1 MLNKIQFHIDE
12 NEQKQQQ
19 IEMEAAKLIQRRN
32 HEGVEAFKRYI
43 PNLLPSLTSNR
54 SRSATVFC
62 NRLGNINIID
72 YLSGNVLYGLNPE
85 QESKNHIKEAIS
97 RSSIID
103 VSGGGVCLQS
113 ADLLVILGLGLGYYL
128 SDLIEGRKYKYIVI
142 YEPNEDYFAS
152 SLSAI
157 NWKSILRKA
166 NEFNIA
172 LFLQIGK
179 DASELYNN
187 VEELNQNL
195 AVQGMVIYKHLNSP
209 LFDNLERFLRSHK
222 WEEMA
227 SWVPN
232 RSIKSSL
239 VDYVPPWTLHIE
251 SGSWSDQYLDHSK
264 KKENLAALAKYFPD
278 LYKEFLNYIPR
289 IWMPVANESGET
301 NLCYEST
308 GALFY
313 DYSPS
318 QDGKDSFSLFEQH
331 PNKDG
336 LILGYKGIKLR
347 NYLHY
352 RLVSECESIMSGLD
366 EVKGT
371 LPTSVRSLI
380 FFGLGAGYS
389 LNELIDN
396 HSVDKLFIC
405 EPNKDFFYASLFTV
419 NWDEILHCFDDGDKR
434 LYLNVGDDGTNLTD
448 DLLVQF
454 QSVGP
459 YVLANTYFYQG
470 YYNERLVAAISQMRE
485 QLQVIIAMG
494 DYFDNAKYGLAH
506 TRVAIERETPFL
518 LNNASSKIS
527 AGLKEVPIFIVG
539 NGPSLDNLLD
549 VLKSEKDNV
558 VIISCG
564 TALQSLH
571 RNGITPDFHAEIE
584 MNRATHDWATRIQD
598 SEYLQKIRLI
608 SCNGVHPDTM
618 RLYGST
624 LLAFKQGEAS
634 TVACAELHNQKMFAH
649 LNHAYPTVS
658 NFVVDLITTLGFQ
671 QIYLFGIDLGFKDP
685 NYHHSKMSGYYQDNG
700 QELYDYAG
708 RNNTSILVPGN
719 LRPWV
724 NSKFEF
730 KVSKAVI
737 EQSLISTHSS
747 VYNLSDGAK
756 INGAIGLK
764 SDDVLVLSTAE
775 LKKELIDTISLTA
788 FAPVDREEFN
798 QQFSKRF
805 SNESLSEELLSLL
818 HLLKQ
823 ELKTRED
830 IDQVISQQRDLLV
843 SSLFRKKSILFFLL
857 NGTLNYINSV
867 LSKLLNIG
875 DDDLLIEV
883 GTTIVGSWGRYL
895 EDIMSVMGNDE
906 IGLDGSGS
914 FYGLR
919 RNIYL
924 KTLSESHSIEI
935 NISPSSKIHA
945 LEKWC
950 DIQKIK
956 LSEIYGLEGRR
967 IEFGIPTVELDQ
979 DAIYIVNSLSSL
991 LPNKSKS
998 RKVLLSLACVNPDVG
1013 ISIIPPEFDQ
1023 IHHSVNAL
1031 YSAIED
1037 FIVIPKLIV
1046 YQNNRV
1052 DGLKAVTEALQHYTV
1067 YETQDF
1073 LLLTPELLRED
1084 ALILAFGDRL
1094 SYRPRLTE
1102 ELLVVRVKTEKEFVS
1117 VSAQKR
1123 Q

>member
-1 MLNKIQFHIDE
+1 MLNKIQFHIHE
-12 NEQKQQQ
+12 NEQEQQQ
-19 IEMEAAKLIQRRN
+19 IEEEVAKLIQQR
-32 HEGVEAFKRYI
+32 HHHGVEAFKRYI
-43 PNLLPSLTSNR
+43 PNLLTSLSSNR
-54 SRSATVFC
+54 TRSATVFC
-62 NRLGNINIID
+62 NKLGNINIID
-72 YLSGNVLYGLNPE
+72 YRTGNVLYGLHPE
-85 QESKNHIKEAIS
+85 QESKEHIISAIS
-97 RSSIID
+97 RAPIINISD
-103 VSGGGVCLQS
+103 DNENLDS
-113 ADLLVILGLGLGYYL
+113 AELLVILGLGLGYFL
-128 SDLIEGRKYKYIVI
+128 SDLIEKRKYKYIVI

-152 SLSAI
+152 SISAI
-157 NWKSILRKA
+157 DWKSILRKA
-166 NEFNIA
+166 NEANIA
-172 LFLQIGK
+172 LFLQINK

-187 VEELNQNL
+187 IEELNQNF
-195 AVQGMVIYKHLNSP
+195 AVRGMAIYKHLNSP
-209 LFDNLERFLRSHK
+209 SFDEVERFLRSHQ
-222 WEEMA
+222 WEDMA

-232 RSIKSSL
+232 RSMESSL

-251 SGSWSDQYLDHSK
+251 SGCWSDRYLNHEK
-264 KKENLAALAKYFPD
+264 KKNNLAALSNYFPD
-278 LYKEFLNYIPR
+278 LYNEFSNYKPR
-289 IWMPVANESGET
+289 IWMPIANPAGET
-301 NLCYEST
+301 NLCYETT

-313 DYSPS
+313 TQSPS
-318 QDGKDSFSLFEQH
+318 QEGKDSFTLFEQH

-336 LILGYKGIKLR
+336 LILGYRGIKLR

-352 RLVSECESIMSGLD
+352 RLVSECESQMKGLD

-371 LPTSVRSLI
+371 LPQNVRSLI

-389 LNELIDN
+389 LNELISS

-405 EPNKDFFYASLFTV
+405 EPNRDFFYASLFTV
-419 NWDEILHCFDDGDKR
+419 NWDEILQCFDEGDKR

-506 TRVAIERETPFL
+506 TRIAIERDIPFL
-518 LNNASSKIS
+518 LNSASSQIS
-527 AGLKEVPIFIVG
+527 TDLKEVPIFIVG

-549 VLKSEKDNV
+549 VLKSERDNV

-598 SEYLQKIRLI
+598 NEYLKKIRLI

-634 TVACAELHNQKMFAH
+634 TVACAELHNQKEFAH

-658 NFVVDLITTLGFQ
+658 NFVIDLTTTLGFQ

-685 NYHHSKMSGYYQDNG
+685 NYHHSKMSGYYQENG
-700 QELYDYAG
+700 KELYDYSD

-737 EQSLISTHSS
+737 EQTLNSANAS

-764 SDDVLVLSTAE
+764 SDDVLVLSNAE
-775 LKKELIDTISLTA
+775 LKKRLIDTISHTA
-788 FAPVDREEFN
+788 FAPIDKEKFN
-798 QQFSKRF
+798 RQ
-805 SNESLSEELLSLL
+805 LSERFNTDSLLEELSSLL
-818 HLLKQ
+818 HLLNRKL
-823 ELKTRED
+823 ETRED
-830 IDQVISQQRDLLV
+830 IDQVISLQRDLLV
-843 SSLFRKKSILFFLL
+843 SSLFRKKSLLFFLL
-857 NGTLNYINSV
+857 NGTLNYVNSV

-875 DDDLLIEV
+875 DDVLLIEA
-883 GTTIVGSWGRYL
+883 GTKIIETWKQYV
-895 EDIMSVMGNDE
+895 EDIMAVMTNDE
-906 IGLDGSGS
+906 LGQDGSGS

-924 KTLSESHSIEI
+924 KTLSENHSLKI
-935 NISPSSKIHA
+935 NISPSSKIQA

-950 DIQKIK
+950 EIQKIT
-956 LSEIYGLEGRR
+956 LGNIYHLEGKR
-967 IEFGIPTVELDQ
+967 IEFGCSSDELDQ
-979 DAIYIVNSLSSL
+979 NTMYIVNSLSKLVSSMGES
-991 LPNKSKS
+991 N
-998 RKVLLSLACVNPDVG
+998 KVLLSLESVNPDDD
-1013 ISIIPPEFDQ
+1013 ISIVPPEFDQ
-1023 IHHSVNAL
+1023 VHHCANAL
-1031 YSAIED
+1031 YSAIKGC
-1037 FIVIPKLIV
+1037 ILIPKLIV
-1046 YQNNRV
+1046 YQNNKIE
-1052 DGLKAVTEALQHYTV
+1052 GLNAVTNTLANYTV

-1073 LLLTPELLRED
+1073 LLLTREQLSEE

-1102 ELLVVRVKTEKEFVS
+1102 ELLVVRIKTEKEFLS